1 VGNVKE
7 NRDENYL
14 IIFEKKLTMKK
25 LLAIILFF
33 NFYCGFS
40 QYNSNAPWLVNDSLA
55 QSGKADINHLVSVF
69 DQYWASRDRNKKG
82 SGYKP
87 FMRWEYHWR
96 NMTNPQGYLI
106 TPGEMWAAFNEK
118 NAAKSNRL
126 ASPNVAPTSN
136 WEPIGPF
143 ANATPQSTRAR
154 GRVNIVHVDPSN
166 PNTIYMGTPAGGIW
180 KSMDAGINWQPMSD
194 NLPQIG
200 VSGIAVDYSNP
211 NVIYIST
218 GDKDNGDSYSIGVMK
233 SLDGGATWNT
243 TGLTFTNSSSR
254 SGDIFIHPFNNQ
266 ILWCATNTGIFKTVD
281 GGNSW
286 TNVRTGN
293 FSQGSIR
300 LKPGDPSIVYAVS
313 GNRFFRSTDEG
324 STFTTI
330 TAGLPSNSGR
340 LIMDVTPAN
349 SNYVYILSAAT
360 STAFQGIYKS
370 VDGGT
375 SFVKTSGTTDI
386 FQNTQAFYDLAL
398 AASSSNAEEIYTG
411 CLNVWKSS
419 NGGATVTRLNDWNT
433 YNSRFTHADIHYL
446 GYFGNNLY
454 CGSDGGIYLSQDNG
468 GTFVDKTGAAQ
479 IGQIYKID
487 VAKQTASK
495 LVAGFQ
501 DNGGFGYS
509 NTLWKSYHGGD
520 GMDNAID
527 PTNSSLLYGFLYYG
541 DSLFISNNGG
551 TSLTSTVGPPAG
563 QSGNWVTPLKANSA
577 GEIFAGFGQLYRLNG
592 SAWVLQSVSGLSGS
606 NLELV
611 TVDPSD
617 DNIVYVVN
625 GGILYKST
633 NKGINFNLLYV
644 APTNITSVAVHSS
657 DSNIL
662 YLTTQGTSGQAYRST
677 NGGTSFSNFNTGL
690 PGIGKNVIVHQG
702 QNSRNPLYIGTSLGV
717 YYRDDT
723 LSQWEP
729 FDTNLP
735 NVSVTDLAINLQDE
749 KLIASTYGRG
759 VWQTSIPF
767 EILQNDLKISQSQM
781 QSGEIVCNGTYFP
794 QVTIQNR
801 GTNTINT
808 ITFDYQYNGTPLN
821 FVWNGNLNSLEET
834 TLDLPQIVT
843 DSGAYYLNVTANI
856 SSDENQSN
864 NQSST
869 LFYVNNAGTV
879 GIANTFENGTPN
891 LISYNQIG
899 QEQLWE
905 KGVSTKTLL
914 NTVSPANQVYATNL
928 SANYPD
934 DTTAYLVSQCYN
946 LTQVVNPVIKFNLAF
961 DLQNSR
967 DVLYMQYSTDFG
979 INWETLGTASDI
991 NWYNSFSV
999 PSPTGGGC
1007 LNCIGSQWSGRN
1019 LNFIEYNLPLNFIN
1033 DQSNVIF
1040 RFVFKSNEI
1049 TNYEGAI
1056 IDNFMVDG
1064 VLANQDFDV
1073 EKLAVY
1079 PNPSKSIFNVSFG
1092 NAIPKSIDV
1101 YDITGKILLSK
1112 NEFKNIQSNFAIDL
1126 TNAANG
1132 VYFLNFKTDN
1142 QSITKKII
1150 KN

>member
-1 VGNVKE
+1 
-7 NRDENYL
+7 
-14 IIFEKKLTMKK
+14 MKK
-25 LLAIILFF
+25 SLLLLLVF
-33 NFYCGFS
+33 NFFCGYA
-40 QYNSNAPWLVNDSLA
+40 QYNTNAPWLEKDTLA

-69 DQYWASRDRNKKG
+69 DQYWENRDKNKKG

-96 NMTNPQGYLI
+96 NKTNPEGYLI

-118 NAAKSNRL
+118 KSAKANRF
-126 ASPNVAPTSN
+126 ASPNVVPTSN

-143 ANATPQSTRAR
+143 ANANAQSTKAR

-200 VSGIAVDYSNP
+200 VSGIAIDYSNP
-211 NVIYIST
+211 NVIYIAT

-233 SLDGGATWNT
+233 SVDGGSTWNT
-243 TGLTFTNSSSR
+243 TGLTFTNSSSL
-254 SGDIFIHPFNNQ
+254 SGDIVIHPFNNQ
-266 ILWCATNTGIFKTVD
+266 ILWCATNTGIFRTTD
-281 GGNSW
+281 GGVSW

-293 FSQGSIR
+293 FSSGSIR
-300 LKPGDPSIVYAVS
+300 LKPGDPSTVYAVS
-313 GNRFFRSTDEG
+313 GNRFFRSTDTG

-330 TAGLPSNSGR
+330 VAGLPTSSGR
-340 LIMDVTPAN
+340 MVMDVTPAN
-349 SNYVYILSAAT
+349 GNYVYILSAAA
-360 STAFQGIYKS
+360 SSAAFQGIYKS
-370 VDGGT
+370 IDGGT
-375 SFVKTSGTTDI
+375 TFVKTSGTTDV
-386 FQNTQAFYDLAL
+386 FQNSQAFYDLAL
-398 AASSSNAEEIYTG
+398 AASSTNAEEIYTG

-419 NGGATVTRLNDWNT
+419 NGGTTVTRLNDWNT
-433 YNSRFTHADIHYL
+433 YNNRFTHADIHYL
-446 GYFGNNLY
+446 GFFGNNFY

-487 VAKQTASK
+487 VSKQTASK
-495 LVAGFQ
+495 IVAGFQ
-501 DNGGFGYS
+501 DNGGFGFK
-509 NTLWKSYHGGD
+509 NNLWRDYHGGD

-527 PTNSSLLYGFLYYG
+527 PTNSNLLYGFLYYG

-551 TSLTSTVGPPAG
+551 NTLTSTVGPPAG

-592 SAWVLQSVSGLSGS
+592 STWVLQSVSGLSGT

-611 TVDPSD
+611 TVDPSN
-617 DNIVYVVN
+617 DNIMYVVN

-633 NKGINFNLLYV
+633 NKGINFSLLFA

-657 DSNIL
+657 DSNII

-702 QNSRNPLYIGTSLGV
+702 RNSRNPLYVGTSLGV

-723 LSQWEP
+723 LTQWEP

-735 NVSVTDLAINLQDE
+735 NVSVTDLAINLEDE

-759 VWQTSIPF
+759 VWQSNIPF
-767 EILQNDLKISQSQM
+767 EILQNDIKIEQSQS
-781 QSGEIVCNGTYFP
+781 QSGEIACDGVYFP

-801 GTNTINT
+801 GTNPVNT
-808 ITFDYQYNGTPLN
+808 VTFEYQYDGVPLN
-821 FVWNGNLNSLEET
+821 YVWNGTLNSLEST
-834 TLDLPQIVT
+834 TISFPQIAT
-843 DSGAYYLNVTANI
+843 ASGAYYLNINAT
-856 SSDENQSN
+856 SSNDENLLN
-864 NQSST
+864 NQSSQ

-879 GIANTFENGTPN
+879 GAVNTFENGTSN
-891 LISYNQIG
+891 LISYNQNEQI
-899 QEQLWE
+899 QLWQ

-914 NTVSPANQVYATNL
+914 NTSATGNQVYATNL

-934 DTTAYLVSQCYN
+934 STTSYLVSQCYSLN
-946 LTQVVNPVIKFNLAF
+946 QVVNPVVKFNLAF

-967 DVLYMQYSTDFG
+967 DLLFLEYSTDFG
-979 INWETLGTASDI
+979 ANWDTLGSADDV
-991 NWYNSFSV
+991 NWYNSSSV
-999 PSPTGGGC
+999 PSSTGGGC
-1007 LNCIGSQWSGRN
+1007 TLCVGAQWSGRN
-1019 LNFIEYNLPLNFIN
+1019 LASLEYSLPLNFL
-1033 DQSNVIF
+1033 SNESSVIF
-1040 RFVFKSNEI
+1040 RFVFKSNDSS
-1049 TNYEGAI
+1049 NYEGAI
-1056 IDNFMVDG
+1056 IDNFVVDG
-1064 VLANQDFDV
+1064 SLATENFDV
-1073 EKLAVY
+1073 SKLAVF
-1079 PNPSKSIFNVSFG
+1079 PNPSKSIFNISFG

-1112 NEFKNIQSNFAIDL
+1112 DDFKNIQNNFAIDL

-1132 VYFLNFKTDN
+1132 VYFLNFKTDS
-1142 QSITKKII
+1142 QSVTKKII